1 MRLAGPLVEL
11 SKSQLTIGH
20 RPGQRLHSGGS
31 FLVGAALVF
40 VLAHGFTLLKEFPIL
55 SSYRVNLDWLWGTP
69 PGNDGTPATVRAAL
83 FGNDAHTSA
92 EAWLR
97 TLSADEDG
105 RRGEGGWGAEL
116 VNPDDTTGPALVDIT
131 SAGEDVADGIEDGTQ
146 NLYEFL
152 ADRVASAEREEAS
165 ETPGAS
171 ELTVEWRELPRT

>member
-1 MRLAGPLVEL
+1 M
-11 SKSQLTIGH
+11 
-20 RPGQRLHSGGS
+20 
-31 FLVGAALVF
+31 
-40 VLAHGFTLLKEFPIL
+40 
-55 SSYRVNLDWLWGTP
+55 NLDWLWGTP

-83 FGNDAHTSA
+83 FGNDAHSSA

-152 ADRVASAEREEAS
+152 AERVASAERG

>member
-1 MRLAGPLVEL
+1 M
-11 SKSQLTIGH
+11 
-20 RPGQRLHSGGS
+20 
-31 FLVGAALVF
+31 
-40 VLAHGFTLLKEFPIL
+40 
-55 SSYRVNLDWLWGTP
+55 
-69 PGNDGTPATVRAAL
+69 
-83 FGNDAHTSA
+83 DAHTSA

-116 VNPDDTTGPALVDIT
+116 ANPTDTTGPALVDIT

-152 ADRVASAEREEAS
+152 AERVARADRGEAS